1 MNLKMLTSNTELY
14 DCFLEELDDRIEL
27 ARKQLENRED
37 LVEIYRFQGEIRAF
51 NRLKLLKETLRDK
64 DRNHVG

>member
-1 MNLKMLTSNTELY
+1 MNLKILTSNKELY

-27 ARKQLENRED
+27 ARKQLENRDD
-37 LVEIYRFQGEIRAF
+37 LTEMYRFQGEIRAF
-51 NRLKLLKETLRDK
+51 NKLKLLKETLRDR